1 MELIITGVSAPKT
14 LSPARATVTQH
25 DHVAAAAYLMK
36 HTGTTA
42 LIVTNAQTG
51 QPAGIIT
58 DADIARAIN
67 PWERPQRRPGPGRD
81 EHLPGH
87 HHNHPRRDHHR
98 DGQVLPGHWHLACPR
113 CQIGIVLT
121 CLRREGPG

>member
-1 MELIITGVSAPKT
+1 MEL
-14 LSPARATVTQH
+14 TQY

-58 DADIARAIN
+58 EADIARAVTDGKDLNDVRVQTVMTTRAVRSVI
-67 PWERPQRRPGPGRD
+67 WLRWSLAFGLPQMPD
-81 EHLPGH
+81 L
-87 HHNHPRRDHHR
+87 HPCGDM
-98 DGQVLPGHWHLACPR
+98 LA
-113 CQIGIVLT
+113 T
-121 CLRREGPG
+121 

>member
-1 MELIITGVSAPKT
+1 MELIITGVYAQKT
-14 LSPARATVTQH
+14 PSPMREAAANVAGVTRPQRTTVTQY

-58 DADIARAIN
+58 EADIARAVTDGKDLN
-67 PWERPQRRPGPGRD
+67 DVRVQAVMTTRAVRPIIWLGWSLASGLPRRPD
-81 EHLPGH
+81 LHLRGAM
-87 HHNHPRRDHHR
+87 
-98 DGQVLPGHWHLACPR
+98 LA
-113 CQIGIVLT
+113 T
-121 CLRREGPG
+121 

>member
-1 MELIITGVSAPKT
+1 MELIITGVSAQKT
-14 LSPARATVTQH
+14 RSPARATVTQY

-58 DADIARAIN
+58 EADIAQAITDGKDLN
-67 PWERPQRRPGPGRD
+67 DVRVQAVMTTRPATTTIHDAIWLGWSVAFGLPRMPER
-81 EHLPGH
+81 HK
-87 HHNHPRRDHHR
+87 
-98 DGQVLPGHWHLACPR
+98 C
-113 CQIGIVLT
+113 
-121 CLRREGPG
+121 